1 MDIPEATDTF
11 LIKAMRKRNSKRKNQ
26 IKILA
31 VMFLLSIL
39 ILNLITR
46 IDISFYRL
54 FNLEQRLI
62 IVCIEVLI
70 GVTGVIVLR
79 KKIILYGLEVNPPK
93 DKQTEL
99 VFYEIMEPESGEL
112 RHTYYICFKGDETR
126 KGKLNQFLDDV
137 FFQRSITFYSRELVN
152 ILWDL
157 KKKNELIR
165 QNGQGKAISDIAS
178 LMDAYKAIMTS
189 ISRKKQRIAYL
200 SENILER
207 IVFITGKAIVISTNK
222 NESEVIKALFE
233 SYGFQISCLGQ

>member
-1 MDIPEATDTF
+1 MYIPEATDTF

-112 RHTYYICFKGDETR
+112 RYNYYICFKGDETQ

-137 FFQRSITFYSRELVN
+137 FFPEEHN
-152 ILWDL
+152 ILF
-157 KKKNELIR
+157 
-165 QNGQGKAISDIAS
+165 
-178 LMDAYKAIMTS
+178 
-189 ISRKKQRIAYL
+189 QRI
-200 SENILER
+200 SKH
-207 IVFITGKAIVISTNK
+207 TM
-222 NESEVIKALFE
+222 
-233 SYGFQISCLGQ
+233 GFKKEK